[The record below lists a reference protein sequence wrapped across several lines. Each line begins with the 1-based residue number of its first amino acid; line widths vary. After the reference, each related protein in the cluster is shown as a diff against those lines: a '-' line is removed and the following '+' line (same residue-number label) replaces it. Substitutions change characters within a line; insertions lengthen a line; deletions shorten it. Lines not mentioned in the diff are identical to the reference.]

1 MTISEILRK
10 AADVLRERGHCKG
23 TYEDDAGHVCAIGA
37 IRVAKFGNSITTGGV
52 EYYGALEFFEEYLS
66 EEFGAISVPEFND
79 ASVRTPETVI
89 AVLNSAARMAE
100 VRER

>member
-37 IRVAKFGNSITTGGV
+37 IRVAMFGNTAAVNEKYWSTT
-52 EYYGALEFFEEYLS
+52 ELFEEYLG
-66 EEFGAISVPEFND
+66 EEFNADSIVQFND

-89 AVLNSAARMAE
+89 AALNSAARMAE
-100 VRER
+100 VRE